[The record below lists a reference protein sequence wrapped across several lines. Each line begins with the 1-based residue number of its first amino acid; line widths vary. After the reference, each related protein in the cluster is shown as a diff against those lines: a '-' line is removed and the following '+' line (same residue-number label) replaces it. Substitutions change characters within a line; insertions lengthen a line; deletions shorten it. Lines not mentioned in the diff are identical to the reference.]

1 MKQIIGFALF
11 FIGVGMIVKMFI
23 DNVFLSVCIIL
34 GLLVLGYNLFMSCNC
49 NFCCE
54 FGQELNILKEVQT
67 WLSVLFVIKALT
79 LVSR

>member
-49 NFCCE
+49 
-54 FGQELNILKEVQT
+54 KKK
-67 WLSVLFVIKALT
+67 IKNDKKTCKSCNNL
-79 LVSR
+79 LLYLLL

>member
-34 GLLVLGYNLFMSCNC
+34 GLLVLGYNLFMSCNSKKKIKKDKSAC
-49 NFCCE
+49 NYCNNLLL
-54 FGQELNILKEVQT
+54 LNL
-67 WLSVLFVIKALT
+67 L
-79 LVSR
+79 